1 MILRIGKSILLKLTN
16 SDMIIVKNKFNI
28 GDIVYAAGISDEDN
42 SRYEI
47 ARIHSIV
54 NEDTNVV
61 VTYDLKEL
69 DGHFNSYLCS
79 RYFLESELFWTY
91 EECINRMDSGII
103 KRTINHFEGILL
115 RVFYLIVLF
124 FSAIP
129 FFAIQFIH
137 WLFTGRKESRTY
149 FLMSKLTNK
158 L

>member
-1 MILRIGKSILLKLTN
+1 MIK
-16 SDMIIVKNKFNI
+16 VKNRFNI
-28 GDIVYAAGISDEDN
+28 GDIVYAAGISDEDK

-54 NEDTNVV
+54 KEDMSVV

-79 RYFLESELFWTY
+79 RYFLEDELFWTY
-91 EECINRMDSGII
+91 EECINRKDSGVI
-103 KRTINHFEGILL
+103 KRTVSHFEVILL
-115 RVFYLIVLF
+115 RVCYLIVLF
-124 FSAIP
+124 LFAIP
-129 FFAIQFIH
+129 FFVIQFVH

-149 FLMSKLTNK
+149 FLMSKLTDK